1 MLASITTEA
10 KQHLSA
16 CLGEEVS
23 TLVYNRYGKT
33 GYEGLDEAGL
43 LEAARV
49 LVVKTRNKLVTNYNY
64 RRCLRARRSQY
75 RRSWV
80 ELNQLQGIVGSK

>member
-1 MLASITTEA
+1 MLASITTAA
-10 KQHLSA
+10 KQHLSS

-49 LVVKTRNKLVTNYNY
+49 LVVKTRNKLVTKLQLKKMSQGVEEPVQTFLG
-64 RRCLRARRSQY
+64 RMKPIAR
-75 RRSWV
+75 
-80 ELNQLQGIVGSK
+80 NCGF